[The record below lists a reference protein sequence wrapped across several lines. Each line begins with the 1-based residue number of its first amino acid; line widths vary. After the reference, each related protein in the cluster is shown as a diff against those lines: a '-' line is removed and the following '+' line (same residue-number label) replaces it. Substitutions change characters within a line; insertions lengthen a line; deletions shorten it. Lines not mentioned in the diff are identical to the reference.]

1 MEYRDFD
8 IEIGHGSGRDY
19 PVRAEGGV
27 RAVMHFPFD
36 ELVLDNRLKS
46 IQIALLRSGGT
57 HRLAPS
63 PEDQAVQEFGRALFD
78 ALFSDDLRSIYDRA
92 RYEARSQNKG
102 VRIRLNILSPELAAL
117 PWEFLYDPR
126 QNDFVCLSRNTP
138 IVRHMESVHSLE
150 PLAVTAPLRILGMI
164 ASPQGLPQLDVTR
177 EKQRME
183 EALKNL
189 QEAGLVELKWLPGQ
203 TWRDLQRAMRGG
215 PWHIF
220 HFVGHGAFDR
230 AADEG
235 IILLADEYGDP
246 HRMEATE
253 LAVLLA
259 DHNSLRIAVLNAC
272 EGSRSGGYDIFSST
286 ASILVS
292 RGVPV
297 VVAMQYPITDRA
309 AIEFARSFY
318 EALADDIPVDA
329 ATVEARK
336 AIRVAMPN
344 TFEWGTP
351 VLSMRSASGV
361 LFNVKRDPLTAQLK
375 QPAIETVAPLSTPAP
390 IVTPTLKPERVEQ
403 KPVAAE
409 PVSVEPVKIEQ
420 RVAPQPIA
428 VPVPE
433 KKPVSDRAAE
443 KPRNNSMWTVMIGGL
458 VLACLLCVGVI
469 AGGRLLPGLFGPS
482 AQPLAPTPRAPTE
495 PPATTVVPALTTV
508 APTTAIPI
516 PTTAVPVVATTVA
529 PITVIAPDQ
538 AVRDY
543 YDLINSRQY
552 KEAWAMLSN
561 RFKVDF
567 TGCPGNV
574 TYDQCQ
580 PYTSWWVDQKVVV
593 EILEVRVESQTNNS
607 AVVYAELSYYPKSGG
622 PIPDSKPYIKLIP
635 DSTGTRWLFDA
646 KGDTSNP

>member
-1 MEYRDFD
+1 MDYQDFD
-8 IEIGHGSGRDY
+8 IEISHGSGRDY
-19 PVRAEGGV
+19 PVRAGGGV

-46 IQIALLRSGGT
+46 VQIALLRSGGS

-138 IVRHMESVHSLE
+138 IVRYLEAVHSLE

-189 QEAGLVELKWLPGQ
+189 REAGLVELEWLPGQ
-203 TWRDLQRAMRGG
+203 TWRDLQRAMRAG

-235 IILLADEYGDP
+235 IIFLADEYGDQN
-246 HRMEATE
+246 RMEATE

-259 DHNSLRIAVLNAC
+259 DHNSLRITVLNAC
-272 EGSRSGGYDIFSST
+272 EGSRSGGQDIFSST

-292 RGVPV
+292 RGVPA

-318 EALADDIPVDA
+318 EALADDVPVDA

-361 LFNVKRDPLTAQLK
+361 LFKVKRDPLTAVPKRPEVQNT
-375 QPAIETVAPLSTPAP
+375 PSVSTPSP
-390 IVTPTLKPERVEQ
+390 TPKPERIEQ

-409 PVSVEPVKIEQ
+409 PVRVEPVKIER
-420 RVAPQPIA
+420 RVAPQPQ
-428 VPVPE
+428 PV
-433 KKPVSDRAAE
+433 AAPAIE
-443 KPRNNSMWTVMIGGL
+443 KPRRNSMWPLMIGGL
-458 VLACLLCVGVI
+458 AVACFLCVTLM
-469 AGGRLLPGLFGPS
+469 AGSTFLPSLFVV
-482 AQPLAPTPRAPTE
+482 ATQPAPATRAPATTE
-495 PPATTVVPALTTV
+495 PPPATVVPALTTV
-508 APTTAIPI
+508 APTTAVPI
-516 PTTAVPVVATTVA
+516 PTTAVPVIVTTAA
-529 PITVIAPDQ
+529 PITLIAPDQ

-543 YDLINSRQY
+543 YGFINSHQY
-552 KEAWAMLSN
+552 DKAWAMLSE
-561 RFKVDF
+561 RFRVDF
-567 TGCPGNV
+567 NGPECAGNIA
-574 TYDQCQ
+574 YDQCLS
-580 PYTSWWVDQKVVV
+580 YTSWWVAQQVVV
-593 EILEVRVESQTNNS
+593 EILETRVDSQTGDS
-607 AVVYAELSYYPKSGG
+607 AVVYAGLRYYPQSGG
-622 PIPDSKPYIKLIP
+622 AIDDVRPYIKLIP
-635 DSTGTRWLFDA
+635 DSTGTGWLFDA
-646 KGDTSNP
+646 KGDTPNP